1 MKINMNL
8 SDKAS
13 SYDWSKSILFK
24 SASAQIN
31 PPNVLFK
38 NNGTAVKLTLSEE
51 GKEAYRNQLKKQV
64 ENTNSEQIQY
74 SKTHSDLIEFDR
86 KWKNTLRPMLTGWG
100 PRWMM
105 DSYKP
110 SDIFSEYA
118 SFYDEIVQGYQN
130 GTREKYFEDADAEG
144 GYRKATL
151 EDELALLNEDFE
163 KCLIRYKEQEER
175 NAVLR
180 AAIIKCAKQLEKS
193 GNGHLEF
200 VGRAKKLES
209 EPVAP
214 LPEDFVE
221 KMHTAA
227 KEFASQYMKKFSQQ
241 GSVDVSK
248 LLNDVTVKHLDFLKK
263 DKK

>member
-64 ENTNSEQIQY
+64 ENTDSEQIQY
-74 SKTHSDLIEFDR
+74 LKTHSDLIEFDR
-86 KWKNTLRPMLTGWG
+86 KWNNILSPMLTGSG
-100 PRWMM
+100 SRWMM
-105 DSYKP
+105 NSYKP
-110 SDIFSEYA
+110 SDIFNEYA
-118 SFYDEIVQGYQN
+118 SLYDEIVQGYQN

-151 EDELALLNEDFE
+151 EEELAILNRDFE
-163 KCLIRYKEQEER
+163 NSLISYKEREER

-180 AAIIKCAKQLEKS
+180 PVIIKIARQLEKS
-193 GNGHLEF
+193 GMGHLEF

-214 LPEDFVE
+214 LPENFIE

-227 KEFASQYMKKFSQQ
+227 KEFTRQYMMKFSQQ
-241 GSVDVSK
+241 GSVNVAK
-248 LLNDVTVKHLDFLKK
+248 LLDDVTTTHLGFLKEG
-263 DKK
+263 